1 MQTKKI
7 PNIKQL
13 QQQQQLQ
20 EPPPQQEPK
29 KQMLDREIGF
39 ELFKSVTM
47 EQNRAL
53 IKQIAKDHKRTESRW
68 LYRYLKPEYYLPI
81 VEE

>member
-13 QQQQQLQ
+13 QEQEQQQ
-20 EPPPQQEPK
+20 EPPQQEPK

-39 ELFKSVTM
+39 ELFKSVIM